1 MPYKMNKTGRVVEE
15 AINKIL
21 ALAPATALQEGTM
34 SPEDKAKLDSMGIHY
49 NTTHYW
55 NCLVGYIPK
64 AGEIIIYS
72 DYKTVD
78 VEGQTKYVPGI
89 KIGTGNAYVQDLA
102 FILGNEDAEVFFEH
116 IEDAVRHITD
126 EERAYWNNKLNVD
139 DNSEVVEETLVF
151 NRN

>member
-1 MPYKMNKTGRVVEE
+1 MPYRMNKTGPVVEE
-15 AINKIL
+15 AIDKIL
-21 ALAPATALQEGTM
+21 ALAPATDLLEGTM
-34 SPEDKAKLDSMGIHY
+34 SAEDKRKLDSMGIHY
-49 NTTHYW
+49 NSTHYW
-55 NCLVGYIPK
+55 NCAIGYIPK

-72 DYKTVD
+72 DYKVIS

-102 FILGNEDAEVFFEH
+102 FILGNEDAELLLEH
-116 IEDAVRHITD
+116 IADNVRHITD

-139 DNSEVVEETLVF
+139 DIQEVEEETLIF